1 MTSIDHLDD
10 HENDHKTVKSLE
22 KLLAISY
29 KLWHELQHC
38 EMSQCNKVTMQ

>member
-29 KLWHELQHC
+29 KLWHEMQHC
-38 EMSQCNKVTMQ
+38 WNVTM